1 MPFDEE
7 VDETLNE
14 TTKKTGLKKV
24 SSQKSIFDGAPKKPS
39 FESFSKK
46 VDDATE
52 KAQSYKAKSAELAI
66 KFLNLINDTTLKA
79 NKNIFTK
86 EMEKELLTN
95 LVSLSIDINND
106 PLEKEGM
113 GSLALITL
121 LFKTVLMQRDK
132 INELAFNYA
141 QLSKKVSEEALLDL
155 INKKIQTLDLS
166 NKGE

>member
-7 VDETLNE
+7 IDDTLNE
-14 TTKKTGLKKV
+14 PTKKTGLKQV

-39 FESFSKK
+39 FETFSKK
-46 VDDATE
+46 VDEAAD
-52 KAQSYKAKSAELAI
+52 KAQSYKLKSAELAI
-66 KFLNLINDTTLKA
+66 QFLNLINDTTLKA

-121 LFKTVLMQRDK
+121 LLKTVLMQRDK
-132 INELAFNYA
+132 INELSFNYT
-141 QLSKKVSEEALLDL
+141 QLSKKVSEEVLSEL
-155 INKKIQTLDLS
+155 IDKKISSLDLS
-166 NKGE
+166 KKSE